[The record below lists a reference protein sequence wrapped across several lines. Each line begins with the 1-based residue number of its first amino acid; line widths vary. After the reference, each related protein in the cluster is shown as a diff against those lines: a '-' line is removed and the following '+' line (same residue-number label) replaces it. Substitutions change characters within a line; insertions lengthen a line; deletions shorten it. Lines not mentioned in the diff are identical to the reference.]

1 MVLGMAKRKTTI
13 TVESQKLEEAR
24 LLMGAASAS
33 ATIDV
38 ALDQLIRV
46 ERLRRDIAAYTRS
59 PPTEDEV
66 ALAAVAP
73 AWSDIADDTDWDAL
87 YGADK

>member
-1 MVLGMAKRKTTI
+1 MAKRKTTI

-24 LLMGAASAS
+24 FLTGAASTS

-38 ALDQLIRV
+38 ALDQLIRG
-46 ERLRRDIAAYTRS
+46 ERLRRDIAAYTGS
-59 PPTEDEV
+59 PPTEAEV
-66 ALAAVAP
+66 ALAAVTP
-73 AWSDIADDTDWDAL
+73 PWTDISDDTDWDAL